1 MKNSF
6 ASNYLGCS
14 MRRLPIFVGLCAIPF
29 QPLLIEAHAAGTH
42 ETHSIHAQLQ
52 SRNIKG
58 QIVDETGEP
67 LIGVSVFV
75 KGTTVGTITD
85 MDGNYA
91 LEVPEGSNTLEVS
104 YIGYRTQTITIR
116 EAGIINIRME
126 ADTQALDEV
135 VVVGYG
141 TMKKRDLTGSITSV
155 KSSDIM
161 KSPAANAMEALQGQV
176 PGMDIVRNSGKATS
190 GVTINIR
197 GKRSLSDVKDEWG
210 NDVANAPLFIID
222 GMQGGN
228 FADLA
233 PSDIESI
240 EVLKDASSTA
250 IYGSQGANGV
260 IIITTKRGAEGRV
273 KISYN
278 GYYGINGWS
287 QYPDMLTGE
296 DYMNV
301 RREAYR
307 TAGQWSSTADD
318 QKLFSAE
325 EWQAIQNGQWTNWKD
340 EVLHNGMVTSHQV
353 TASGGNDKTTA
364 LLSAGYY
371 HEKGSF
377 VDDKMNK
384 YNLRLNVEHKFNKYF
399 KLGANS
405 QVTHYAQDERAEN
418 VLWRAATNVPLGQ
431 AYDEN
436 GQVVLWPLGTSSRV
450 NPLADEASG
459 NTAKHHIL
467 HTNIIANGYV
477 DITPIEG
484 LSIRSNLGT
493 NLTHYRRQ
501 DFEGMNS
508 IDRAGEY
515 STSRARIASS
525 EKSFINWDNIVNYTR
540 TIKGNT
546 FGITALTSWTQSKYT
561 NVISQGEGQLVDS
574 NLWHDLG
581 ANDKGSYVIGS
592 NYIQHQT
599 FSYALRANYSYKG
612 RYMLTVSNRWDG
624 DSRLAE
630 GHKWATFP
638 SVAAA
643 WRINEEAFMR
653 DVKAISNLK
662 LRLSWGKTGN
672 SGIMAYGTQSGVTPK
687 TNSAFQDNGYIYYI
701 FNEYIGN
708 KDTSW
713 EISKTWD
720 LGLDIGLLNNRIT
733 ATIDLY
739 KVHTSDI
746 LLPRQLPSS
755 MGASNN
761 TTFKTYQN
769 IGATSNKGI
778 ELGINTINID
788 RKNFGWTTAISF
800 AANREKIVDLID
812 GKDMAIGT
820 DVETQ
825 TLMIGRPLFSFYE
838 YTNLGVWQESEREEA
853 AKYFKDAAKTQPF
866 VPGDIKL
873 KDLNGDYVIN
883 SDDRGYIGSR
893 SPKWTGGFNNTFRFW
908 NFDLN
913 VYFVARWGQYIEYEL
928 GGAYD
933 PQGISNFPAYFQY
946 WTPENPSNDFPR
958 PNTTQFYN
966 YIGYQ
971 SLKYIDGSYW
981 KLKTLSLGY
990 TLPKVAANKLG
1001 IANLRL
1007 YVTAN
1012 NVFSKAKNHLIKN
1025 YDAERGG
1032 SAKAPLQRQ
1041 LVFGVNLDI

>member
-307 TAGQWSSTADD
+307 TAGQWNSTADD

-399 KLGANS
+399 K
-405 QVTHYAQDERAEN
+405 
-418 VLWRAATNVPLGQ
+418 
-431 AYDEN
+431 
-436 GQVVLWPLGTSSRV
+436 
-450 NPLADEASG
+450 
-459 NTAKHHIL
+459 
-467 HTNIIANGYV
+467 
-477 DITPIEG
+477 
-484 LSIRSNLGT
+484 
-493 NLTHYRRQ
+493 
-501 DFEGMNS
+501 
-508 IDRAGEY
+508 
-515 STSRARIASS
+515 ARP
-525 EKSFINWDNIVNYTR
+525 
-540 TIKGNT
+540 
-546 FGITALTSWTQSKYT
+546 
-561 NVISQGEGQLVDS
+561 
-574 NLWHDLG
+574 
-581 ANDKGSYVIGS
+581 
-592 NYIQHQT
+592 
-599 FSYALRANYSYKG
+599 
-612 RYMLTVSNRWDG
+612 
-624 DSRLAE
+624 
-630 GHKWATFP
+630 P
-638 SVAAA
+638 S
-643 WRINEEAFMR
+643 M
-653 DVKAISNLK
+653 
-662 LRLSWGKTGN
+662 
-672 SGIMAYGTQSGVTPK
+672 
-687 TNSAFQDNGYIYYI
+687 
-701 FNEYIGN
+701 
-708 KDTSW
+708 
-713 EISKTWD
+713 
-720 LGLDIGLLNNRIT
+720 
-733 ATIDLY
+733 
-739 KVHTSDI
+739 
-746 LLPRQLPSS
+746 
-755 MGASNN
+755 
-761 TTFKTYQN
+761 
-769 IGATSNKGI
+769 
-778 ELGINTINID
+778 
-788 RKNFGWTTAISF
+788 
-800 AANREKIVDLID
+800 
-812 GKDMAIGT
+812 
-820 DVETQ
+820 
-825 TLMIGRPLFSFYE
+825 
-838 YTNLGVWQESEREEA
+838 
-853 AKYFKDAAKTQPF
+853 
-866 VPGDIKL
+866 
-873 KDLNGDYVIN
+873 
-883 SDDRGYIGSR
+883 
-893 SPKWTGGFNNTFRFW
+893 
-908 NFDLN
+908 
-913 VYFVARWGQYIEYEL
+913 
-928 GGAYD
+928 
-933 PQGISNFPAYFQY
+933 
-946 WTPENPSNDFPR
+946 
-958 PNTTQFYN
+958 
-966 YIGYQ
+966 
-971 SLKYIDGSYW
+971 
-981 KLKTLSLGY
+981 
-990 TLPKVAANKLG
+990 
-1001 IANLRL
+1001 
-1007 YVTAN
+1007 
-1012 NVFSKAKNHLIKN
+1012 
-1025 YDAERGG
+1025 
-1032 SAKAPLQRQ
+1032 
-1041 LVFGVNLDI
+1041 